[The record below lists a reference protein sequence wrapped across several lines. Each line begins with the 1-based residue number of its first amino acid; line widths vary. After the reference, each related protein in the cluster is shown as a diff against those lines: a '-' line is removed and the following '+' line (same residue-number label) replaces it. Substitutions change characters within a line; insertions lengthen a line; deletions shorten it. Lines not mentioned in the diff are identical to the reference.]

1 MTARPMLGLLLC
13 LAAILSGQAMASDER
28 LVALGGDI
36 AETVVA
42 LGAGERLIARDDTS
56 LYPDSVATLPSVG
69 YLRRLSAESVLSLR
83 PDRVLTSR
91 YAGPDEVLQQLAA
104 VGVTVDRIA
113 APSSLAAIPDKV
125 REVAAVLGREAQGRM
140 LVAELQEA
148 LDRLGAL
155 PPLPD
160 ARAMFILN
168 HSGTTPL
175 VAGKGTAAATAM
187 AAVGLHNAFEV
198 MTGYRPVSGE
208 ALVRHGPE
216 IVLISRHGLDAMGGE
231 AALWQLPGLAMTP
244 AGRDRRLI
252 VIDDQAL
259 LGFGPRTPGLLLE
272 LRGTLEELLLS
283 ASRYS
288 RQGRIPAWI

>member
-1 MTARPMLGLLLC
+1 MTASYVLALLLW
-13 LAAILSGQAMASDER
+13 LAVMLPGQALAGEER
-28 LVALGGDI
+28 LVVLGGDI
-36 AETVVA
+36 AETVAA
-42 LGAGERLIARDDTS
+42 LGAEERLVARDDTS
-56 LYPDSVATLPSVG
+56 LYPDSVAALPSVG

-83 PDRVLTSR
+83 PDRVLASR

-104 VGVTVDRIA
+104 VGVTVDRIT

-125 REVAAVLGREAQGRM
+125 SEVAAALGRETQGRT

-148 LDRLGAL
+148 LDRLAGL
-155 PPLPD
+155 TPLPE
-160 ARAMFILN
+160 AGAMFILN

-216 IVLISRHGLDAMGGE
+216 VVLISRHGLDAMGGE

-244 AGRDRRLI
+244 AGRDRCLI
-252 VIDDQAL
+252 VIDDQAM

-283 ASRYS
+283 ASRNS
-288 RQGRIPAWI
+288 HQGGGVAWI